1 VIDLRDLGESGAD
14 QTRVAAERIVGQLS
28 IQAIKESDHP
38 FEPLRNLAW
47 SVATY
52 AQAQF
57 AEVGRSAVSMA
68 TSFDRELAEDA
79 ARMGQLFAASAT
91 SLPQIPSLPQVRVS
105 PAMRAELDAL
115 KSYLYGD
122 GSVFRSYV
130 EERIGTNSAPIRV
143 RLHHHIDSCGDDL
156 PLGYLPFLLTEYK
169 MRFEQQKIANGLSR
183 KTAEV
188 RQGINTSRHPSVN
201 LALTALSKQGQTRE
215 QVLSENIPGIAYIEA
230 AEPSSRGYLS
240 GRVANQL
247 RREGIERPHK
257 PGAVMATDPEDL
269 TRLATRRADEQ
280 ELIVFAYRE
289 LIARKTSDSG
299 LSQRELESWVFGELF
314 GNQEAAEVLGRSPNQ
329 IAQEKLRA
337 KRKISR
343 SA

>member
-1 VIDLRDLGESGAD
+1 VTKVIDLRDLDESGAD
-14 QTRVAAERIVGQLS
+14 QTRVAAERIAGQLT
-28 IQAIKESDHP
+28 IQAIKESDHL

-47 SVATY
+47 SVTTY

-57 AEVGRSAVSMA
+57 AEVGRLAVSMA
-68 TSFDRELAEDA
+68 TSFDRALAEDA
-79 ARMGQLFAASAT
+79 ARTVQQFAASAP
-91 SLPQIPSLPQVRVS
+91 SLPQISVS
-105 PAMRAELDAL
+105 TPRWAEVAAL
-115 KSYLYGD
+115 QSYLYGD
-122 GSVFRSYV
+122 KRLFRSYV

-156 PLGYLPFLLTEYK
+156 PFGYLPFLLAEYK
-169 MRFEQQKIANGLSR
+169 TRLEQQKIANGLPR
-183 KTAEV
+183 KTREM
-188 RQGINTSRHPSVN
+188 RQGINTSKYPSVN
-201 LALTALSKQGQTRE
+201 LALTALSKQGQTRD

-230 AEPSSRGYLS
+230 AEPSSRGSLS

-289 LIARKTSDSG
+289 LIARKTSEAG
-299 LSQRELESWVFGELF
+299 LSQQELESWVLGERF
-314 GNQEAAEVLGRSPNQ
+314 GNQQAAEMLGRSPNQ

-337 KRKISR
+337 NRKISR